1 MALPPGA
8 VVGGYRIVGVLGS
21 GGMGSVYL
29 GQHPT
34 LPRRDAIKILS
45 EDLSGD
51 PEFRAR
57 FEREGSLAAGLDHPN
72 IVTVYNRGE
81 EDGRLWI
88 AMKYVPGTDA
98 SEEAGKGPAVMT
110 PPRALHI
117 ISEVAKGLDY
127 AHRRRLLHRDIKP
140 ANFLLSD
147 SPDDD
152 HERVLLTDFGVAK
165 SAEDGQ
171 DLTATGK
178 FMATV
183 AYASPE
189 QLLGRQLDHRSD
201 IYSLGCSFFRLLTGQ
216 NPYPSTVPAVVMM
229 GHVNEPPPRISA
241 VRGDLPPALD
251 QVLARVLAKNP
262 QDRYPTCREFVAD
275 AEAAM
280 RGPDSYRA
288 PGPGH
293 EFASPD
299 GPGSGPL
306 YTGGYVSATNTPPR
320 PGQEEITTQPRTG
333 YAATGAR
340 PDTGK
345 RGRGR
350 VILSAAV
357 AIVAILAIVAGVY
370 AVSSGGSGSSAG
382 PDLAAV
388 RSDHPEFTGKTVA
401 AFNYG
406 NSMFSA
412 VLDGSPQAD
421 FLRDIGFRYSDEYI
435 PLRNE
440 TSPRELAPTSF
451 SLPKTLDVIVVTRS
465 DSVAGNG
472 GLGGLPNQFLN
483 SSAKIVVVDDINTVQ
498 AFQVWT
504 GQSAATLV
512 DKLVPSIAAV
522 VD

>member
-1 MALPPGA
+1 MVLPAGA

-29 GQHPT
+29 GRHPS
-34 LPRRDAIKILS
+34 LPRQDAIKILS
-45 EDLSGD
+45 EDLSTD

-72 IVTVYNRGE
+72 IVSVYNRGE

-98 SEEAGKGPAVMT
+98 SEEAAKGPAVMT

-117 ISEVAKGLDY
+117 ISEVGKGLDY

-140 ANFLLSD
+140 ANFLLSN

-189 QLLGRQLDHRSD
+189 QLLGQKLDHRSD

-229 GHVNEPPPRISA
+229 GHLNEPPPRISA
-241 VRGDLPPALD
+241 VRGDLSPALD
-251 QVLARVLAKNP
+251 HVFARVLAKNP
-262 QDRYPTCREFVAD
+262 EDRYASCRDFVAD
-275 AEAAM
+275 AEAALHGHAPVARAM
-280 RGPDSYRA
+280 YSGDYA
-288 PGPGH
+288 PGGLSSRPQENIATVPRGS
-293 EFASPD
+293 SPATVPR
-299 GPGSGPL
+299 GAGSAPGS
-306 YTGGYVSATNTPPR
+306 AEPR
-320 PGQEEITTQPRTG
+320 RRWRRIVVG
-333 YAATGAR
+333 AALA
-340 PDTGK
+340 
-345 RGRGR
+345 
-350 VILSAAV
+350 VAAV
-357 AIVAILAIVAGVY
+357 VAVAAGIY
-370 AVSSGGSGSSAG
+370 TVSSGGQGTPHG
-382 PDLAAV
+382 PDLAQV
-388 RSDHPEFTGKTVA
+388 RSEHPEFAGKTVA

-406 NSMFSA
+406 NSLFSA
-412 VLDGSPQAD
+412 VLDGSPQAG
-421 FLRDIGFRYSDEYI
+421 FLRDLGFRYSDEFV

-440 TSPRELAPTSF
+440 ESPRELSPTNF
-451 SLPKTLDVIVVTRS
+451 SLPDLVDVLIVTRT
-465 DSVAGNG
+465 DSSAGNG
-472 GLGGLPNQFLN
+472 GLAGLPSQFLN
-483 SSAKIVVVDDINTVQ
+483 SSAKIVVVDEIHSVQ

-504 GQSAATLV
+504 DQSADTLV
-512 DKLVPSIAAV
+512 DTVVPAISSVIG
-522 VD
+522 